1 MRYSEAQTA
10 GRHGAQG
17 VSRTMRCLKARDE
30 NGELS
35 VGKVIGVV
43 ILVII
48 GLLMLPIVQDAV
60 TSAEANATSSSA
72 ETLIGMITIFYV
84 LGLVL
89 ATVMWVVHETKGF
102 GE

>member
-1 MRYSEAQTA
+1 MRYSGTQKA

-17 VSRTMRCLKARDE
+17 VSRTMKFLKRDE

-60 TSAEANATSSSA
+60 TSAEENATSSSS

-89 ATVMWVVHETKGF
+89 ASVMWVVHETKGF
-102 GE
+102 GNQ

>member
-1 MRYSEAQTA
+1 MKF
-10 GRHGAQG
+10 
-17 VSRTMRCLKARDE
+17 LKRDE

-60 TSAEANATSSSA
+60 TSAEENATSSSS

-89 ATVMWVVHETKGF
+89 ASVMWVVHETKGF
-102 GE
+102 GNK

>member
-1 MRYSEAQTA
+1 MRF
-10 GRHGAQG
+10 
-17 VSRTMRCLKARDE
+17 LKARDE

-60 TSAEANATSSSA
+60 TSAEENATSSSA

-89 ATVMWVVHETKGF
+89 AAVMWVVHETKGF
-102 GE
+102 GK